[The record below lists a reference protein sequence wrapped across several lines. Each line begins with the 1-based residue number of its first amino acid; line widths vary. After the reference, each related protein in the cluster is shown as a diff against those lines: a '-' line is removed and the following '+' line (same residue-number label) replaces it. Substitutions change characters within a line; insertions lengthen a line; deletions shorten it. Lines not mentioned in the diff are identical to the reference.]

1 MILTRDNLLIY
12 RYRNET
18 VHVEPWGANAVRVRA
33 TKNPAF
39 PENDWA
45 LASRPSA
52 QAESR
57 GMCSIIW
64 RERATTSMTAT
75 RVRGCFM
82 GGILAVW
89 NGNSIFPFEK
99 DDGIRHDSPH
109 GTSG

>member
-52 QAESR
+52 QAEITDFTR
-57 GMCSIIW
+57 G
-64 RERATTSMTAT
+64 
-75 RVRGCFM
+75 RGSYHGKSGFLCPITVKSPFTIKRM
-82 GGILAVW
+82 SVSWKRIPA
-89 NGNSIFPFEK
+89 NSAP
-99 DDGIRHDSPH
+99 
-109 GTSG
+109 

>member
-52 QAESR
+52 QAAKSGFLCPITVKSPFTIKR
-57 GMCSIIW
+57 MSVSWKRIP
-64 RERATTSMTAT
+64 A
-75 RVRGCFM
+75 
-82 GGILAVW
+82 
-89 NGNSIFPFEK
+89 NSAP
-99 DDGIRHDSPH
+99 
-109 GTSG
+109 